1 MRIAIIGTGN
11 VGRALARALERA
23 GHTIVFGTRTPD
35 PSDAQQVTIAQAA
48 ADAGATIL
56 AVPFGAA
63 QSVITAAGGFAGK
76 VIIDATNPLGM
87 GSRGLGLTMGFTT
100 SGGET
105 LAAMAP
111 NAQLFKTFNQTGFEN
126 MADATAYATRPV
138 MFVAGDD
145 AAAKPLV
152 MGLVTDA
159 GFEAMDVGGLAE
171 SRLLEAYAMLWIEL
185 ARKRGLGSDFAFTLQ
200 RKT

>member
-1 MRIAIIGTGN
+1 MQIAIIGTGN
-11 VGRALARALERA
+11 VGHALARALERA
-23 GHTIVFGTRTPD
+23 GHAIVFGTRTPD
-35 PSDAQQVTIAQAA
+35 PSSAQQVTIAKAS
-48 ADAGATIL
+48 ADAHATIL

-63 QSVITAAGGFAGK
+63 QDVITAGGGFAGK
-76 VIIDATNPLGM
+76 IVIDATNPLGM

-105 LAAMAP
+105 IAAMAP
-111 NAQLFKTFNQTGFEN
+111 NAKLFKTFNQTGFEN
-126 MADATAYATRPV
+126 MADAIAYKNRPV

-145 AAAKPLV
+145 ATAKPLV

-159 GFEAMDVGGLAE
+159 GFEALDAGDLAE

-185 ARKRGLGSDFAFTLQ
+185 ARKRRLGSDFTFTLQ
-200 RKT
+200 RKA